1 MAQDADCNSAVCHN
15 AKYVQQRVSLLNV
28 VLMSV
33 VMLVVILLRAVILNV
48 IQLSGCTLNVI
59 QPSVLMLI
67 VGISVLVEC
76 LSAELCWM

>member
-15 AKYVQQRVSLLNV
+15 AKYVQLRVSLLNA

-33 VMLVVILLRAVILNV
+33 VMLVVILLSAVILNV

-59 QPSVLMLI
+59 QPGVLLLI
-67 VGISVLVEC
+67 VGLLC
-76 LSAELCWM
+76 LS